1 MTVAYDVVIVGGGHN
16 GLVAAGYLG
25 RAGFRVLVLER
36 LGHVGGAAVSE
47 RAFPGVDARLSRYSY
62 LVSLLPRRIVTD
74 LGVRVELRRRRISS
88 YTPWERDGRTGGLL
102 VDASEE
108 RRTAES
114 FRELTGGECE
124 FTAWREFYGMTG
136 RVARRVFPSLTEPL
150 PSRAELRALVD
161 DPVAWAE
168 LFERPLGEALERR
181 FADDVVRGVVLTDA
195 LIGTFTHAHDPSLR
209 QNRCFLYHVIGGGTG
224 DWDVPVG
231 GMGAVTGA
239 LAEVARAGG
248 AEFRTGCEVVA
259 VDPGGRGRPAEVGY
273 LDADGV
279 ERRVGARWV
288 LCNAA
293 PVELARL
300 LGASGGASGGVGAAG
315 AGAGG
320 AGAWA
325 GTGAGAGAGGA
336 GAWAGTGA
344 GGLAGGA
351 EAGVGGAGAGRAG
364 VGEAGVGEGAPEGA
378 QLKVN
383 MLLRRLPRLR
393 DEAVDVRDAFGGTFH
408 VAESY
413 RELENAYRVAEAGQI
428 PSPAPSEIY
437 CHSLADRSIL
447 GPDVP
452 AGWHT
457 LTLFGLQL
465 PARLFAG
472 PGDPEGLRQA
482 ALAGVLAALDGVLA
496 EPLAECLAVDGDG
509 RPCLEVRSPLD
520 LEADL
525 RLPGGNIF
533 HRDLAFPFREE
544 GGVGGGGRGAGVPV
558 ADSGRWGVET
568 AEARVLLCGAGA
580 VRGGGVSGIP
590 GHNAAMAVLG
600 R

>member
-25 RAGFRVLVLER
+25 RAGLRVLVLER

-62 LVSLLPRRIVTD
+62 LVSLLPRRILAE

-88 YTPWERDGRTGGLL
+88 YTPWERDGRSGGLL
-102 VDASEE
+102 VDASDG

-114 FRELTGGECE
+114 FRELTGGERE
-124 FTAWREFYGMTG
+124 FTAWQEFYGMTG
-136 RVARRVFPSLTEPL
+136 RVAQRVFPSLTEPL
-150 PSRAELRALVD
+150 PSRAELRARVD

-181 FADDVVRGVVLTDA
+181 FTDDVVRGVVLTDA

-239 LAEVARAGG
+239 LAEAARAGG

-259 VDPGGRGRPAEVGY
+259 VDPGGPGRPAEVEY

-300 LGASGGASGGVGAAG
+300 LGAGGGAATGVGAGAGSGVAAG
-315 AGAGG
+315 AGAG
-320 AGAWA
+320 AGV
-325 GTGAGAGAGGA
+325 AGGE
-336 GAWAGTGA
+336 
-344 GGLAGGA
+344 GG
-351 EAGVGGAGAGRAG
+351 
-364 VGEAGVGEGAPEGA
+364 PEGA

-393 DEAVDVRDAFGGTFH
+393 DRAVDVRDAFGGTFH
-408 VAESY
+408 IAESY
-413 RELENAYRVAEAGQI
+413 RELESAYRAASAGRL

-447 GPDVP
+447 GPAVP
-452 AGWHT
+452 ADWHT
-457 LTLFGLQL
+457 LTLFGLHL
-465 PARLFAG
+465 PARLFV
-472 PGDPEGLRQA
+472 GDPDGARQA
-482 ALAGVLAALDGVLA
+482 ALEGVLGALDEVLA
-496 EPLAECLAVDGDG
+496 EPLADCLAVDADG
-509 RPCLEVRSPLD
+509 QPCLEVRSPLD

-533 HRDLAFPFREE
+533 HRDLAFPFRVAGEDGT
-544 GGVGGGGRGAGVPV
+544 GGVGAGPEGGA
-558 ADSGRWGVET
+558 GRWGVET
-568 AEARVLLCGAGA
+568 SEARVLLCGAGA

>member
-1 MTVAYDVVIVGGGHN
+1 MTAAYDVVIVGGGHN

-25 RAGFRVLVLER
+25 RAGLRVLVLER

-62 LVSLLPRRIVTD
+62 LVSLLPRRILAD

-88 YTPWERDGRTGGLL
+88 YTPWERDGRAGGLL
-102 VDASEE
+102 VDASDE
-108 RRTAES
+108 RRTTES
-114 FRELTGGECE
+114 FRELTGGDAE
-124 FTAWREFYGMTG
+124 FAAWREFYGMTG

-181 FADDVVRGVVLTDA
+181 FADDVVRGVVLTDG

-239 LAEVARAGG
+239 LAEAARAGG
-248 AEFRTGCEVVA
+248 AEFLTGCEVVA

-300 LGASGGASGGVGAAG
+300 LGAG
-315 AGAGG
+315 GG
-320 AGAWA
+320 AGAA
-325 GTGAGAGAGGA
+325 D
-336 GAWAGTGA
+336 
-344 GGLAGGA
+344 
-351 EAGVGGAGAGRAG
+351 AGVGGDEG
-364 VGEAGVGEGAPEGA
+364 VSGEDAPEGA

-393 DEAVDVRDAFGGTFH
+393 DGAVDVRDAFGGTFH
-408 VAESY
+408 IAESY
-413 RELENAYRVAEAGQI
+413 RELESAYRAAAAGRL

-447 GPDVP
+447 GPEVP

-472 PGDPEGLRQA
+472 SGDPEGVRQA
-482 ALAGVLAALDGVLA
+482 ALTGVLAALDGVLA

-509 RPCLEVRSPLD
+509 RPCMEVRSPLD

-544 GGVGGGGRGAGVPV
+544 GGVGSGGVGVPV
-558 ADSGRWGVET
+558 VESGRWGVET